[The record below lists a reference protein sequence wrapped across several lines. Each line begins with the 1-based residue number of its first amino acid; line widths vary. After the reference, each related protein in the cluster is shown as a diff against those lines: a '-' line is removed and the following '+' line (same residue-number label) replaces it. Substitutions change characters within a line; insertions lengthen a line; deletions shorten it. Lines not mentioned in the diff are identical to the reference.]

1 MKNNVNKKATSDGL
15 GRLVKITTNNNI
27 LYPLINIYYIN
38 QKTTRLKLS

>member
-15 GRLVKITTNNNI
+15 GRLVKITNNNI
-27 LYPLINIYYIN
+27 LYTLINIYYIN